1 MVCHKCELQTK
12 KFGKD
17 RKGVQRFRCNG
28 CKKTFSELQ
37 DRPLGT
43 MRLPMEKALQVLQLL
58 VEGVSVRSTERI
70 TGVEKK
76 RSSRYLSVLANAAKC
91 FLRI

>member
-1 MVCHKCELQTK
+1 MVCHNCQLQAK

-58 VEGVSVRSTERI
+58 VEGVSSVAQSESLAS
-70 TGVEKK
+70 K
-76 RSSRYLSVLANAAKC
+76 RKRFSRCLSA
-91 FLRI
+91 